1 MATQAIRGETTSSE
15 RNTVHLDPMGYDG
28 VRRMRRREQI
38 FDTRGRCVAQLSMAP
53 PLYVMRT
60 ISAQKRHRPLSLSER
75 RSALH
80 HAADIFVNDEL
91 AGIAFDDYIRLTSR
105 VSGLPI
111 RLTRDQILGV
121 ARDLSS
127 VFEGMWPARPT
138 GAALDWRAEGT
149 RSGSAVWVR
158 RGETFAVLAPGNAP
172 GVHGLWLQALALGY
186 RVIVRPSRREP
197 FTGHRLVNALRK
209 AGFRCDDIAYLP
221 TDYVGADEI
230 IHSADL
236 SMVYGGQ
243 DVVDKYAR
251 NSNVFTN
258 GPGKSKI
265 LITAEQHWRDY
276 LDVIV
281 DSIAGLGGMAC
292 VNTTAVL
299 YEGNPAP
306 LAQAIADRLRR
317 IEPLPADNE
326 QAVLPV
332 QTLVAARRLAE
343 HLERVATGTVP
354 ILGAGQVVA
363 PLGNGEAALRP
374 AVHVVPGADPDKLNT
389 ELAFPC
395 VWVAPWSRAS
405 GFGPLRNS
413 LVLNAI
419 TTDEH
424 LLDDL
429 LAEPTITNLYSG
441 HHRTHYRHPRVPHDG
456 FLADFLMR
464 NKGCIRD

>member
-1 MATQAIRGETTSSE
+1 MKNA
-15 RNTVHLDPMGYDG
+15 VHLDAMGYDG
-28 VRRMRRREQI
+28 VCRMRRREKI
-38 FDTRGRCVAQLSMAP
+38 FDVEGRSVAELSMVP
-53 PLYVMRT
+53 PLYVMQT
-60 ISAQKRHRPLSLSER
+60 ISTRKPHRPLSLTER
-75 RSALH
+75 RTALH
-80 HAADIFVNDEL
+80 RAADIFVNDDL
-91 AGIAFDDYIRLTSR
+91 AGIAFDDYIKLTSR

-111 RLTRDQILGV
+111 SLTRDQIRGV
-121 ARDLSS
+121 AGDLSTA
-127 VFEGMWPARPT
+127 FEAVWPARPT
-138 GAALDWRAEGT
+138 GAALDWRDPRT

-158 RGETFAVLAPGNAP
+158 RGETFAVLASGNAP

-197 FTGHRLVNALRK
+197 FTAHRLVNALRK

-221 TDYVGADEI
+221 TDYMGADEMI
-230 IHSADL
+230 RAADL
-236 SMVYGGQ
+236 SMVYGGK
-243 DVVDKYAR
+243 DVVDKYAC
-251 NSNVFTN
+251 NANVFTN
-258 GPGKSKI
+258 GPGQSKI
-265 LITAEQHWRDY
+265 LITAEQDWREF

-317 IEPLPADNE
+317 IEPLPADDE

-332 QTLVAARRLAE
+332 QPLVHARRLAE

-363 PLGNGEAALRP
+363 SLGNGDAALRP
-374 AVHVVPGADPDKLNT
+374 AVHVVPGANVEKLNA
-389 ELAFPC
+389 EMAFPC

-405 GFGPLRNS
+405 GFGPLRHS

-419 TTDEH
+419 TTDED
-424 LLDDL
+424 LLDGL
-429 LAEPTITNLYSG
+429 LAEPTITNVYSG

>member
-1 MATQAIRGETTSSE
+1 
-15 RNTVHLDPMGYDG
+15 MGYDG

-91 AGIAFDDYIRLTSR
+91 AGIAFDDYIRAHQPSLRATDQSDARPDSR
-105 VSGLPI
+105 RRPRSVVGL
-111 RLTRDQILGV
+111 R
-121 ARDLSS
+121 
-127 VFEGMWPARPT
+127 GMWPARPT
-138 GAALDWRAEGT
+138 GAALDWRAERT

-158 RGETFAVLAPGNAP
+158 RGETFAVLASGNAP

-251 NSNVFTN
+251 NCQRVHERARQVEDSHHRRAGLARLPRRHRRLDRGPRRHGLRQHHRSALRRQPRSS
-258 GPGKSKI
+258 GPGHRRPTSPNRAVTSRRRAGSPPRA
-265 LITAEQHWRDY
+265 TAGCSPAA
-276 LDVIV
+276 LP
-281 DSIAGLGGMAC
+281 
-292 VNTTAVL
+292 NTSS
-299 YEGNPAP
+299 GWPPAP
-306 LAQAIADRLRR
+306 CPSWAQ
-317 IEPLPADNE
+317 
-326 QAVLPV
+326 V
-332 QTLVAARRLAE
+332 
-343 HLERVATGTVP
+343 
-354 ILGAGQVVA
+354 
-363 PLGNGEAALRP
+363 
-374 AVHVVPGADPDKLNT
+374 K
-389 ELAFPC
+389 
-395 VWVAPWSRAS
+395 
-405 GFGPLRNS
+405 
-413 LVLNAI
+413 
-419 TTDEH
+419 
-424 LLDDL
+424 
-429 LAEPTITNLYSG
+429 
-441 HHRTHYRHPRVPHDG
+441 
-456 FLADFLMR
+456 
-464 NKGCIRD
+464 

>member
-1 MATQAIRGETTSSE
+1 M
-15 RNTVHLDPMGYDG
+15 DG
-28 VRRMRRREQI
+28 
-38 FDTRGRCVAQLSMAP
+38 TG
-53 PLYVMRT
+53 
-60 ISAQKRHRPLSLSER
+60 SA
-75 RSALH
+75 
-80 HAADIFVNDEL
+80 
-91 AGIAFDDYIRLTSR
+91 
-105 VSGLPI
+105 
-111 RLTRDQILGV
+111 
-121 ARDLSS
+121 
-127 VFEGMWPARPT
+127 PT
-138 GAALDWRAEGT
+138 G
-149 RSGSAVWVR
+149 
-158 RGETFAVLAPGNAP
+158 
-172 GVHGLWLQALALGY
+172 
-186 RVIVRPSRREP
+186 
-197 FTGHRLVNALRK
+197 K

-363 PLGNGEAALRP
+363 PLGNGEAALLP